1 MDTPSRNPR
10 VLIVTPEVTY
20 LPDRMGSLASF
31 FTAKAGGLADVSAA
45 LVSALLDQGADVHVA
60 LPDYRSIFSDRLV
73 PFLKEE
79 INSMQRKMPDDRV
92 HLAEDRAFFYIHTVY
107 SDYGVDNLKIALA
120 FVITGIGGYLVH
132 ESGVTL
138 PDTLGPVTW
147 AILLGGL
154 AFILIER
161 WLRGRPFT
169 SQVTWTIA
177 IIVAVGQ
184 LLAAVFPGVSRSG
197 ATIMLMLVMGLSR
210 PASVEF
216 SFLVGI
222 PTMLAAGGFKIYKEL
237 VSPVPGAPPEQ
248 WDMVLLGFIVSA
260 IVSFVV
266 VKWLLHYVRNHT
278 FEIFGWY
285 RVGLFVVLFAMLYI

>member
-1 MDTPSRNPR
+1 MHPWIPIIIYGIIEGITEFVPVSSTAHLLIANHWLPR
-10 VLIVTPEVTY
+10 QSDLFMIVIQSGAVLAV
-20 LPDRMGSLASF
+20 LPIFHQRLHQF
-31 FTAKAGGLADVSAA
+31 IFNWRERET
-45 LVSALLDQGADVHVA
+45 Q
-60 LPDYRSIFSDRLV
+60 DYA
-73 PFLKEE
+73 
-79 INSMQRKMPDDRV
+79 M
-92 HLAEDRAFFYIHTVY
+92 
-107 SDYGVDNLKIALA
+107 KIALA
-120 FVITGIGGYLVH
+120 FVITGVGGYLVH

-266 VKWLLHYVRNHT
+266 VKWLLHYVRSHT

-285 RVGLFVVLFAMLYI
+285 RVGLFVILFALLYL